1 MKTTQIEL
9 VRAVEEIVE
18 VIGEICELGDLQ
30 LAVVGGGIADPLF
43 L

>member
-9 VRAVEEIVE
+9 VRAEEEIVE

-30 LAVVGGGIADPLF
+30 LTVVGGGIADPLF